1 MVTKIFSNMSS
12 SGSFIISGF
21 TFRSMIP
28 GKLIFGKSVRSELK
42 FFFFFLMWIFNC
54 SSILNE
60 FLSDLESVDLWG
72 HTLNCTL
79 NMQVKKRG
87 NSF

>member
-1 MVTKIFSNMSS
+1 MVTKIFSSMSS

-28 GKLIFGKSVRSELK
+28 GKLIFVKSMRSELK

-54 SSILNE
+54 SNILNK
-60 FLSDLESVDLWG
+60 FLSDLDSVDLWG
-72 HTLNCTL
+72 HALNCTL